1 MTEQEI
7 INRGSDAEQFKRYLE
22 DNPYFTSVI
31 ALSKQM
37 LWQNIC
43 GLRPDEQMKF
53 TVLKAQQEA
62 IEELMN
68 LIEIDIYEGQ
78 KAISRV
84 QNPEHGGEVYQKGDV
99 L

>member
-7 INRGSDAEQFKRYLE
+7 INRGSDAEEFKRYLD

-31 ALSKQM
+31 ALSKQL
-37 LWQNIC
+37 LWQNLC
-43 GLRPDEQMKF
+43 DLRPHEQMEF
-53 TVLKAQQEA
+53 TVLKAQQDA

-68 LIEIDIYEGQ
+68 LVEIDIYEGQ
-78 KAISRV
+78 KAIERV
-84 QNPEHGGEVYQKGDV
+84 QKPEHGDEVYQKGDV

>member
-7 INRGSDAEQFKRYLE
+7 INRGSDAEQFKRYME
-22 DNPYFTSVI
+22 ENPYFTSVI
-31 ALSKQM
+31 ALSKQL

-43 GLRPDEQMKF
+43 DLRPEDQMMF
-53 TVLKAQQEA
+53 TVLKARQDA

-78 KAISRV
+78 KAISRM
-84 QNPEHGGEVYQKGDV
+84 QTPEHGDEVYQKGDV

>member
-7 INRGSDAEQFKRYLE
+7 INRGSDAEQFKRYME
-22 DNPYFTSVI
+22 ENPYFTSVI
-31 ALSKQM
+31 ALSKQL

-43 GLRPDEQMKF
+43 DLRPDEQMKF
-53 TVLKAQQEA
+53 TVLKAQQDA

-68 LIEIDIYEGQ
+68 LVEIDIYEGQ
-78 KAISRV
+78 KAISRM
-84 QNPEHGGEVYQKGDV
+84 QTPEHGDEVYQKGDV